1 MTRIALIG
9 AALTAALSTAGCL
22 DTMAVLRGDRVVETA
37 EEVRQHPD
45 KETVLAGLGAPLQ
58 ADQGQSGEDASEAT
72 DTKLS
77 RQVLRRKRQDARPP
91 ALSRSSI
98 AAKAITHRPDVKR
111 AAGPVPRPV
120 TLSKNVAQ
128 LASPSH
134 QSAAIL
140 RGSPL
145 PQRPGSGSPAVTR
158 EQPPALPTVKGAT
171 PVTSQT
177 NPVQTFSSPRPQP
190 QLPASSEP
198 PRHWSDPSSPEPSV
212 IGSNPASARVGPTA
226 ARPEAEVG
234 AFERDDRQTA
244 SLLPPPRVTSTE
256 AQLTSPQPN
265 LPQRERESL
274 VLYLA
279 VRDDI
284 RSLADLNGKTIALS
298 KEVLSAE
305 TAIKQAFAAA
315 RVTPNFVGDVGT
327 DTLADALGRL
337 MRREVAATPFGV
349 FPPQVKEPSGFT
361 ETLSQSGLRLL
372 EVPLDPQAVLSH

>member
-9 AALTAALSTAGCL
+9 AALTVALSAAGCL
-22 DTMAVLRGDRVVETA
+22 DTIAALRSGRVVETA

-45 KETVLAGLGAPLQ
+45 NETVLAGLGAPLQ
-58 ADQGQSGEDASEAT
+58 ADQGQSGRDASEAT

-77 RQVLRRKRQDARPP
+77 RQVLRRKRQDTRPL

-98 AAKAITHRPDVKR
+98 AAKTIRRRPDVKR

-134 QSAAIL
+134 QSTAIL

-158 EQPPALPTVKGAT
+158 EQPPTLPTVKDAT

-190 QLPASSEP
+190 RLPASSEP

-212 IGSNPASARVGPTA
+212 TGSNPSSARVGPI
-226 ARPEAEVG
+226 
-234 AFERDDRQTA
+234 
-244 SLLPPPRVTSTE
+244 
-256 AQLTSPQPN
+256 SPQPN

-279 VRDDI
+279 
-284 RSLADLNGKTIALS
+284 
-298 KEVLSAE
+298 
-305 TAIKQAFAAA
+305 
-315 RVTPNFVGDVGT
+315 
-327 DTLADALGRL
+327 
-337 MRREVAATPFGV
+337 
-349 FPPQVKEPSGFT
+349 
-361 ETLSQSGLRLL
+361 
-372 EVPLDPQAVLSH
+372 